1 MGMFVDTYFQIACCF
16 TNVSLITS
24 THAYVYY
31 VWWMDVFVFEFEE
44 SFDLAC
50 LPQNMEVKCPLGV
63 FVKFCHEF
71 LTFKFISPTK
81 W

>member
-1 MGMFVDTYFQIACCF
+1 M
-16 TNVSLITS
+16 N
-24 THAYVYY
+24 
-31 VWWMDVFVFEFEE
+31 VFVFEFEE

-50 LPQNMEVKCPLGV
+50 LPQNMEVKCPFGV